1 MKYSK
6 MKIYGRSMTSME
18 KRDLKIIKEA
28 NMRAGATTV
37 TISVRLML
45 LVRSVLSPPF
55 LCWDL
60 NCLQTRSLFFLIQ
73 VKKKKLVLFCCLIY
87 IYIYSSHMSL

>member
-6 MKIYGRSMTSME
+6 MKIYGKSMTSME

-37 TISVRLML
+37 TISVRRML
-45 LVRSVLSPPF
+45 LVRSILSPPS

-60 NCLQTRSLFFLIQ
+60 NCLQTRSLFFNTS
-73 VKKKKLVLFCCLIY
+73 KKKKLVLFCCLIY
-87 IYIYSSHMSL
+87 IYI